1 MIVREIMTIKDKD
14 FLHTYSNSGMLI
26 ERDGVIYSD
35 AIDPIESGRTYTE
48 SSMSIEEYNT
58 IMAEAEAVIG
68 GEEAS
73 P

>member
-1 MIVREIMTIKDKD
+1 MIVREIITINGKD
-14 FLHTYSNSGMLI
+14 FLHTYSDSGMLI
-26 ERDGVIYSD
+26 ERDGVMYSD

-48 SSMSIEEYNT
+48 SSMSIEEYNS
-58 IMAEAEAVIG
+58 IMAEREADIG